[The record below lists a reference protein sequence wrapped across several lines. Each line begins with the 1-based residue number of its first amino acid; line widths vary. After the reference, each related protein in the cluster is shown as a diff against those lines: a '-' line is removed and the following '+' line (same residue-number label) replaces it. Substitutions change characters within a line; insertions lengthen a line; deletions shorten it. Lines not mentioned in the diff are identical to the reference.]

1 MHRGKNEGYDRPNYS
16 AQQRRHHEHCN
27 IDSTVLP
34 RSYKLDDV
42 IHVIQFG
49 LKCAIYLTVDIFL
62 KEAAGPLDKLLRFA
76 LLSLDFLP
84 EFIVGD
90 YQIQREI
97 ADQPS

>member
-16 AQQRRHHEHCN
+16 AQQRRYHEHCN
-27 IDSTVLP
+27 IGSAVLA
-34 RSYKLDDV
+34 RCYKLHDV
-42 IHVIQFG
+42 IHVIQCG

-62 KEAAGPLDKLLRFA
+62 KESAGPLDKLFCFA

-84 EFIVGD
+84 ELVVSD